1 MNWLG
6 FVLRWFHL
14 VAAIT
19 AVGGSIFMRFAL
31 APSVSVLADEQ
42 RKMLHEQVRSRWAK
56 LVMASIGFLLL
67 TGLVNVFLFLSNSIT
82 PEWEEWH
89 KSYSVLY
96 NAVFGLKFLLAMF
109 IFFVASA
116 LAGRGEAT
124 KSFRQNAQWW
134 MTVNVALSAN
144 RRRPLGHLTAD
155 AHRAKSVTNG
165 ESTVSYLTRGASTGT
180 GAAAVLTG
188 AGEARYTPI
197 SARPF
202 APLPTM
208 G

>member
-6 FVLRWFHL
+6 LVLRWFHL

-67 TGLVNVFLFLSNSIT
+67 TGLLNVFTFLSNSKT
-82 PEWEEWH
+82 QPWEEWH

-134 MTVNVALSAN
+134 MTVNVVLALTVVALSGIL
-144 RRRPLGHLTAD
+144 RLT
-155 AHRAKSVTNG
+155 H
-165 ESTVSYLTRGASTGT
+165 TG
-180 GAAAVLTG
+180 
-188 AGEARYTPI
+188 
-197 SARPF
+197 
-202 APLPTM
+202 PTL
-208 G
+208 

>member
-31 APSVSVLADEQ
+31 APSVGILANEQ

-67 TGLVNVFLFLSNSIT
+67 TGLINVVLFLRDSKT
-82 PEWEEWH
+82 APWEEWH
-89 KSYSVLY
+89 KSYSLLY
-96 NAVFGLKFLLAMF
+96 NAVFGVKFLLAMV
-109 IFFVASA
+109 IFFIASA

-124 KSFRQNAQWW
+124 QRFRQNAKWW
-134 MTVNVALSAN
+134 MTVNVVLALAVVALSGIL
-144 RRRPLGHLTAD
+144 RLT
-155 AHRAKSVTNG
+155 H
-165 ESTVSYLTRGASTGT
+165 TG
-180 GAAAVLTG
+180 
-188 AGEARYTPI
+188 
-197 SARPF
+197 
-202 APLPTM
+202 PTL
-208 G
+208 